1 MTSLAAID
9 PATGTAFAETP
20 VTPVEQ
26 VAEVVRRARAAQPGW
41 AAHPV
46 AERARLLRRFQG
58 LLFERRQEVAELIS
72 RENGKPV
79 AEALLTEIAV
89 TLDLARY
96 YLQHGPRLLRPR
108 RVRHGNI
115 ALWGRRGWVHWEP
128 LGVVGIIS
136 PWNYPLML
144 PFGELLPALLAGNAV
159 ILKPSEFTVRTALLG
174 TALLEEAGLAPELC
188 PVLVGGGEVGRAL
201 VEAGTDKI
209 FFTGSGATGR
219 KVAVAAAERFLPVNL
234 ELGGSD
240 PCIVLADADLDR
252 AVSGAIW
259 ARFSNGGQTCVAV
272 KRVIVEQPVYDSF
285 LERLLRQ
292 VAELRVGHGREPGT
306 DVGPLIRESQVREL
320 ERQLA
325 ATVARGARVRA
336 GGRRLPALGP
346 TFFEPTVV
354 TDLPLD
360 APLWREEVFGPVLPV
375 VAARDVEEAI
385 RIANDSRFGLSASI
399 WTGDRARGVRL
410 ARRIHAGAVL
420 VNDATTHVGAAETP
434 HGGEKESGLGRSHGE
449 WGLYETCRVRFVGSD
464 RLDLMRKP
472 WWFGYHAASLAD
484 RDAFLR
490 FAFAPGWWERL
501 RAIPGALRL
510 LRNRRPV

>member
-1 MTSLAAID
+1 MTSLPAID
-9 PATGTAFAETP
+9 PATGTAFAESP
-20 VTPVEQ
+20 VTPVDQ
-26 VAEVVRRARAAQPGW
+26 VAEAVRRARAAQPGW
-41 AAHPV
+41 AALPPR
-46 AERARLLRRFQG
+46 ARARLLRRFQG
-58 LLFERRQEVAELIS
+58 KLFERRQEVAELIS

-96 YLQHGPRLLRPR
+96 YLRHGPRLLQPR

-115 ALWGRRGWVHWEP
+115 ALWGRRGWIHWEP
-128 LGVVGIIS
+128 LGVIGIIS

-144 PFGELLPALLAGNAV
+144 PFGELLPALLSGNAV

-174 TALLEEAGLAPELC
+174 AELLRQAGLAPELC
-188 PVLVGGGEVGRAL
+188 QVLVGGGDVGRAL
-201 VEAGTDKI
+201 VEAGPDKI
-209 FFTGSGATGR
+209 FFTGSGTTGR
-219 KVAVAAAERFLPVNL
+219 KVALAAAERFIPVNL

-252 AVSGAIW
+252 AVSGALW

-272 KRVIVEQPVYDSF
+272 KRLIVEQPIYERFV
-285 LERLLRQ
+285 ERLLRQ
-292 VAELRVGHGREPGT
+292 VAELRVGHGSEPGT
-306 DVGPLIRESQVREL
+306 EVGPLIRESQVREL

-360 APLWREEVFGPVLPV
+360 SALWREEVFGPVLPV
-375 VAARDVEEAI
+375 VPAADVEDAI

-410 ARRIHAGAVL
+410 ARRIQAGAVL
-420 VNDATTHVGAAETP
+420 VNDAATHVGAAETP

-449 WGLYETCRVRFVGSD
+449 LGLYETCRVRFVGSD

-472 WWFGYHAASLAD
+472 WWFGYAPASLAD

-501 RAIPGALRL
+501 RAIPGTLRL